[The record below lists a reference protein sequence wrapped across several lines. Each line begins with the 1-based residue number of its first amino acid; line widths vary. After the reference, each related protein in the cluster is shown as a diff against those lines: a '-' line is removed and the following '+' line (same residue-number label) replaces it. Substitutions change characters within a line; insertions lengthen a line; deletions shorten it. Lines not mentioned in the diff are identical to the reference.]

1 MFNAGQT
8 AERAM
13 SSPNQK
19 FSISVWDPVVRIGH
33 WLLVAGF
40 FTNYIMEDEFMTLHT
55 WIGYS
60 IVLIVL
66 FRILWGFVGTEHARF
81 SDFLRSPASVVD
93 YLRRFFTGRAPSYT
107 GHNPAG
113 GVMILLL
120 LGCLL
125 ALTFSGL
132 VLYAAEENAG
142 PLAGWV
148 TEAGE
153 GTAAAVWAVDEHF
166 WEETHEILV
175 NVLLGLVI
183 VHVLGVLIAS
193 RVHGENLVRAMIT
206 GRKADR

>member
-1 MFNAGQT
+1 MQSPKQ
-8 AERAM
+8 
-13 SSPNQK
+13 SS
-19 FSISVWDPVVRIGH
+19 SIRVWDPVVRIGH

-40 FTNYIMEDEFMTLHT
+40 FTNYIMEDEFMTVHA

-66 FRILWGFVGTEHARF
+66 FRILWGFVGSEHARF
-81 SDFLRSPASVVD
+81 SDFVRSPASVAD
-93 YLRRFFTGRAPSYT
+93 YLRRFFKGRAPAYT

-153 GTAAAVWAVDEHF
+153 GAASAVWAVDEHF
-166 WEETHEILV
+166 WEETHEVLV

-183 VHVLGVLIAS
+183 LHVLGVLIAG
-193 RVHGENLVRAMIT
+193 RVHGENLVRAMAT
-206 GRKADR
+206 GRKKSG

>member
-1 MFNAGQT
+1 
-8 AERAM
+8 M